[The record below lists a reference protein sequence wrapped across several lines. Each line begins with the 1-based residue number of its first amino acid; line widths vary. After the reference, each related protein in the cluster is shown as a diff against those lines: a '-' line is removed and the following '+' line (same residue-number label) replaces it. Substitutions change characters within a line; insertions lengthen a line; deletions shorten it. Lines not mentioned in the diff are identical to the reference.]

1 MNRGMLESV
10 FRRILVEMKDSP
22 ERSTRRLVDLGVDFC
37 KGRFRDEFLL
47 SAQAALE
54 NPNSAYYRLVQDT
67 VFHVDTD
74 KLLTF
79 CFNIGYNGFGVGAE
93 TIRKIEKKEGYD
105 IPWCL
110 TFEVNDKRIANY
122 SSVISDGEKLGIHLW
137 ILHTEDLSDS
147 LFEMIKAHK
156 ESSFILCTS
165 PTSLSLENVTVA
177 DDINNLMITVKYA
190 EGETDEEKMSEGCRL
205 LRENGLL
212 YSVYTPYTE
221 KDVDTILSD
230 DLITQVESYHPVMFF
245 LSPDYKC
252 PMSVRHRVFSYV
264 NRTRKKQI
272 HKTILW
278 DTYHDTNHIDSII
291 SDNCCQAA
299 FNKVGAL
306 VSYQKKKIYTE
317 YNLFEQKLCDILR
330 AAFPKPVT
338 IDGNI

>member
-1 MNRGMLESV
+1 MNRVMLESI
-10 FRRILVEMKDSP
+10 FRRTLVEMKDSP
-22 ERSTRRLVDLGVDFC
+22 ERSTRRLVDLGVDLC
-37 KGRFRDEFLL
+37 RGRFRDEFLL

-74 KLLTF
+74 KLLDF
-79 CFNIGYNGFGVGAE
+79 GFNIGYNGFAEGSE
-93 TIRKIEKKEGYD
+93 TIRKIEKKECYD

-110 TFEVNDKRIANY
+110 TLE
-122 SSVISDGEKLGIHLW
+122 ISDEKLNEYSDIIAQGEKLGIHLW
-137 ILHTEDLSDS
+137 ILHAEYLTHT
-147 LFEMIKAHK
+147 LFDVMGSHK
-156 ESSFILCTS
+156 KSSFILCV
-165 PTSLSLENVTVA
+165 PPASLEGDMVKTA
-177 DDINNLMITVKYA
+177 DELNNLMIAVKYT
-190 EGETDEEKMSEGCRL
+190 EGVTDEDEMLAVCRL

-221 KDVDTILSD
+221 RDVDTIISD
-230 DLITQVESYHPVMFF
+230 DLITQVESYNPVMFF

-252 PMSVRHRVFSYV
+252 PMSVRKRVFSYV
-264 NRTRKKQI
+264 NRTRKKQQY
-272 HKTILW
+272 KTILW
-278 DTYHDTNHIDSII
+278 DLYYDTNHIDSII

-330 AAFPKPVT
+330 SAFPKKAAT
-338 IDGNI
+338 ING